1 MANIDKL
8 PVESNKEEENAKEAN
23 TEVIAENTDDIAIDN
38 SKPNLETAKE
48 NSKADGN
55 NAAEVSTSPEMCDCS
70 ISFPRSVNYH
80 QLSSQK
86 KEELEE
92 KEDD

>member
-1 MANIDKL
+1 MDK
-8 PVESNKEEENAKEAN
+8 ESNDDTTNASDKKEVTELKLAKFEVENAKEAQK
-23 TEVIAENTDDIAIDN
+23 EIIAEKTDDIAIDN

-70 ISFPRSVNYH
+70 ISFPNSN
-80 QLSSQK
+80 LN
-86 KEELEE
+86 L
-92 KEDD
+92 